1 MNDQNLV
8 NTQFQADQIAWMQK
22 VAEEKFR
29 MRGRGALPHV
39 IRTCVDLVIEN
50 NLLEK
55 INNTNIQKSQSSSG

>member
-50 NLLEK
+50 NLLGK
-55 INNTNIQKSQSSSG
+55 INNIGNSHPQSMSG

>member
-1 MNDQNLV
+1 MNNRNIV
-8 NTQFQADQIAWMQK
+8 AVQFQTDQITWMQK
-22 VAEEKFR
+22 VAKEKFR

-55 INNTNIQKSQSSSG
+55 INNANIKESQSMTG